1 MEAIHFTDA
10 EKSAFRAAYAP
21 AGTTDEQWA
30 LFLNE
35 CQRRALVLHS
45 SVRLWRIHPKR

>member
-1 MEAIHFTDA
+1 MEAIHFTDV

-35 CQRRALVLHS
+35 CQRRALVRRPLNDG
-45 SVRLWRIHPKR
+45 